1 MYFLERKDAEK
12 MLFEFLKRTLIKE
25 SDIEELMSMATKHD
39 SGPPM
44 KGIMYK
50 YDKMERNELTAQNL
64 DDLSTLM
71 HFYGP

>member
-44 KGIMYK
+44 KGMVMTPTY
-50 YDKMERNELTAQNL
+50 
-64 DDLSTLM
+64 
-71 HFYGP
+71 

>member
-1 MYFLERKDAEK
+1 MYFLERKDAGK

-25 SDIEELMSMATKHD
+25 SDIDELMSMAIKHE

-44 KGIMYK
+44 KGIMLK
-50 YDKMERNELTAQNL
+50 YDKMERNELTAQ
-64 DDLSTLM
+64 DRDALSTLM